1 MKPPE
6 VGLRKKYF
14 SARSNADELHE
25 LIEPLNLMPTKIE
38 EKREKLHRMYARKE
52 KKRVGM
58 STRVL
63 FSSAEKWVFVFS
75 SLVVGSHQ
83 VKFWKNCLNHVV
95 IGNLN
100 LPIFWKQFLFH
111 QLF

>member
-63 FSSAEKWVFVFS
+63 FSEPSVAKLSFPKIVPKS
-75 SLVVGSHQ
+75 TDIKHRDTPLHTTI
-83 VKFWKNCLNHVV
+83 K
-95 IGNLN
+95 
-100 LPIFWKQFLFH
+100 
-111 QLF
+111 

>member
-25 LIEPLNLMPTKIE
+25 LIEPLNLMPTKLE

-58 STRVL
+58 SSKV
-63 FSSAEKWVFVFS
+63 FEKWVFVKL
-75 SLVVGSHQ
+75 LVLLA
-83 VKFWKNCLNHVV
+83 KFRIKC
-95 IGNLN
+95 
-100 LPIFWKQFLFH
+100 
-111 QLF
+111 

>member
-25 LIEPLNLMPTKIE
+25 LIEPLNLMPTKLE

-63 FSSAEKWVFVFS
+63 FSSAEKCIS
-75 SLVVGSHQ
+75 
-83 VKFWKNCLNHVV
+83 KFRS
-95 IGNLN
+95 G
-100 LPIFWKQFLFH
+100 
-111 QLF
+111 

>member
-1 MKPPE
+1 MYFKYRVFKIKISNFLFFYLFFSVGRRLKPPE

-75 SLVVGSHQ
+75 SLVLG
-83 VKFWKNCLNHVV
+83 
-95 IGNLN
+95 
-100 LPIFWKQFLFH
+100 
-111 QLF
+111 

>member
-58 STRVL
+58 SSKVF
-63 FSSAEKWVFVFS
+63 FSVEKWVFVKL
-75 SLVVGSHQ
+75 LVLLA
-83 VKFWKNCLNHVV
+83 KFRIKC
-95 IGNLN
+95 
-100 LPIFWKQFLFH
+100 
-111 QLF
+111 